1 MEGVSIQGNFTQIQG
16 RQLTAPKLKVG
27 NGEDLVP
34 RFGRWNFRGKK
45 MVEPAKIQKWAI
57 VNFSVQRCDVQ
68 KLSNDFCRMAQQMGM
83 VSCSQS
89 SKETCLSH
97 TCLFTERIHNDYND
111 RLEFRIRMV
120 EVPLLD
126 GSAREWVEAIE
137 RVCVCAAKDDN
148 GNSMEKLAPFL
159 LEPAKDDSHFGP
171 K

>member
-83 VSCSQS
+83 V
-89 SKETCLSH
+89 
-97 TCLFTERIHNDYND
+97 
-111 RLEFRIRMV
+111 
-120 EVPLLD
+120 PLLD